1 MQLKI
6 SSNTSIFLKK
16 NRTLS
21 FNSKQISV
29 TPRLAV
35 TALVEFDRRLIR
47 LEGFNNY
54 PFHVYFRAF
63 FLTTTKQVPSTFPNM
78 VSCLHFAE
86 TFWNLFSCFFDQWSR
101 HIKIKGT
108 GQTLTD
114 PLLSHTGGL
123 FISDSFEAGGR
134 GLKRREANL
143 RWGAYLI

>member
-6 SSNTSIFLKK
+6 SSNTSTFLKK

-21 FNSKQISV
+21 FSSQTNFCHPLVGGNS
-29 TPRLAV
+29 
-35 TALVEFDRRLIR
+35 ALVEFDRRLIR

-86 TFWNLFSCFFDQWSR
+86 TF
-101 HIKIKGT
+101 
-108 GQTLTD
+108 
-114 PLLSHTGGL
+114 
-123 FISDSFEAGGR
+123 
-134 GLKRREANL
+134 
-143 RWGAYLI
+143 